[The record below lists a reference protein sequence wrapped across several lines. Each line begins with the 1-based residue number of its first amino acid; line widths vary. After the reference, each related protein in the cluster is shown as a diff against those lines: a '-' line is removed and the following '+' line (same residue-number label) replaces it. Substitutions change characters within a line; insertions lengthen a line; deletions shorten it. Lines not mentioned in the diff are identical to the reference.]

1 MGQRFYKSILREEM
15 LTGKQPV
22 PKSEPE
28 VCRIFKSPGEDF
40 ILVDGRI
47 KTPKTCVPHEY
58 MDTTLQ
64 IVYDKKDNNKKRRQ
78 KIITML
84 KKHQKAKEG
93 KAK

>member
-1 MGQRFYKSILREEM
+1 
-15 LTGKQPV
+15 
-22 PKSEPE
+22 
-28 VCRIFKSPGEDF
+28 
-40 ILVDGRI
+40 
-47 KTPKTCVPHEY
+47 